1 MGKPWTGA
9 EEIRL
14 REAIESGM
22 GRVEICEMLGRE
34 KDTVRRKCH
43 KLGIQLPPAVRYN
56 YDDRVYEP
64 SPDAVACSTAALGA
78 AINALIAKMPAN
90 DVAAVLGRPSK
101 CEPGQERV
109 HKTAFI
115 ERHFSPY
122 GPDSLAA

>member
-43 KLGIQLPPAVRYN
+43 KLGIQLPPAERYN

-64 SPDAVACSTAALGA
+64 SPDALQASYNALGA

-90 DVAAVLGRPSK
+90 DIKRLRINVPPSTK
-101 CEPGQERV
+101 IPGTERV
-109 HKTAFI
+109 YYGQLA
-115 ERHFSPY
+115 ERR
-122 GPDSLAA
+122 LAA